1 MGNNIEIFSELG
13 KASLETLQ
21 MVVIASL
28 ISCVIG
34 FILGLILYITSN
46 KLLYRN
52 RFINSIAGFIINIIR
67 SIPFIILLVLLVP
80 VTSKITGTVIGPIAA
95 SVPLTVAS
103 IAFFARLAESAF
115 EEVDKGLI
123 EAALA
128 MGGSLKDIIS
138 GVLLV
143 ESLPGLVRAFT
154 VTLISIIGFSAMA
167 GTVGGGGIGDL
178 AIRFGYYR
186 YEMDVM
192 FISVALLILVVQII
206 QGLGEKIARVLT
218 KK

>member
-28 ISCVIG
+28 ISCVLG